1 MDLYVDVIKRGG
13 PEVPEA
19 LRHQVFKLFGNI
31 EQICELHKSSVLPR
45 LTVCNG
51 SVQLLAETISSFI
64 KNDQFYCY
72 IVYVINQKFAEQLIS
87 CHSQF
92 FEGLRTFYHDL
103 QGVNSFL
110 IQPIQRIPKLKM
122 FFDEFIKEL
131 SKDMPLHKSAAAAC
145 CVAEKDIQRLLTRI
159 NEALT
164 ITQIVETCEL
174 RPLDQL
180 SILTSMQ
187 KDFGVSVNEPMLLL
201 VPRSNSV
208 FSFRSPFNVYDL
220 GKFHKIAILKAYEC
234 ATQKSFNSKVFVFE
248 KCLLYTKIISDSSL
262 GYRSHYPFN
271 GSFAFVMNESLSSI
285 RVTGSVKRKFDVEF
299 SSENIENIAEIKKAI
314 NLFYDPRRSTDSAF
328 TEELMIIENQ
338 DMTDD
343 EDWECVKPGKSFYI
357 SEC

>member
-1 MDLYVDVIKRGG
+1 MDLYVSVIKAGG
-13 PEVPEA
+13 PEVPEV

-31 EQICELHKSSVLPR
+31 EQICALHKKSVLPR

-51 SVQLLAETISSFI
+51 NVQLMAETMSSFI

-72 IVYVINQKFAEQLIS
+72 IVYGMNQKYAEQLIS

-92 FEGLRTFYHDL
+92 FEGLRNFYHDL

-131 SKDMPLHKSAAAAC
+131 SKDMPLHKSAVAAC
-145 CVAEKDIQRLLTRI
+145 CVAEKDIQRLLIRL

-164 ITQIVETCEL
+164 VTQIIETSEL
-174 RPLDQL
+174 KPLDQL
-180 SILTSMQ
+180 SMLTSMQ

-208 FSFRSPFNVYDL
+208 FPFRSPFNVYDL
-220 GKFHKIAILKAYEC
+220 GKFHKIATLKAFEC
-234 ATQKSFNSKVFVFE
+234 ATGRTFNSKVFVFE
-248 KCLLYTKIISDSSL
+248 KCLLYTKVINESSS

-271 GSFAFVMNESLSSI
+271 GSFAFIMNESILSI
-285 RVTGSVKRKFDVEF
+285 RVTGSVKKKFDVEF
-299 SSENIENIAEIKKAI
+299 TSENLESISEMKKAI
-314 NLFYDPRRSTDSAF
+314 NQFYDPRRSADSAF
-328 TEELMIIENQ
+328 TEELMIIEDQ
-338 DMTDD
+338 HLTDD
-343 EDWECVKPGKSFYI
+343 DDWECVKPGELI
-357 SEC
+357 